1 MRSTVC
7 AAIILA
13 LACSAGPALAQES
26 KPAPCDLGQNAAL
39 VYWRAF
45 ALFPEMTKDE
55 EQFVSPDPHL
65 PKVELTPEQQAGLAQ
80 RWEPVFDL
88 LRQAEKIPAC
98 DWGVNYQREGPLAWV
113 PQLAKPRAVA
123 RAAAFYANYL
133 WGIGQRKEAVEALRT
148 TVLLARRIGNG
159 GNDTLIEALVQIA
172 TEARV
177 NAAAARLLTDSE
189 SADLLSSALGNLASG
204 SPEPLASNGVLAEKK
219 LIVPWL
225 RRAVSENSN
234 EVMENILGGPVFR
247 HKIVGNPGALELL
260 SEENMIPGLRG
271 YPLKDVP
278 QALDEVEKGYDEIAE
293 VYRLPFPEYLAR
305 KSALEEKI
313 EAGGKK
319 NPFWAALLSAVMR
332 AREEE
337 ERYRIRWAMFRAAL
351 QIREEGEG
359 ALDKVLNPADGKPF
373 IYTDLGGGAFELKS
387 DLKIIDQE
395 VAMTFG
401 AAPAK

>member
-1 MRSTVC
+1 MRSAVC

-13 LACSAGPALAQES
+13 LVCSVGSALAQES

-65 PKVELTPEQQAGLAQ
+65 PRVDMTPAQQEGLAQ

-113 PQLAKPRAVA
+113 PHLAKARAVA

-133 WGIGQRKEAVEALRT
+133 WGIGQRKEAAKALRT
-148 TVLLARRIGNG
+148 TVILARRIGNG
-159 GNDTLIEALVQIA
+159 GNDTLLEALVQIA
-172 TEARV
+172 MEARV
-177 NAAAARLLTDSE
+177 NQAAGRLLTDRE
-189 SADLLSSALGNLASG
+189 SADALSNVFGGLVNG

-225 RRAVSENSN
+225 RRAVSDNSN

-247 HKIVGNPGALELL
+247 RKLVGNPGMLEIL
-260 SEENMIPGLRG
+260 SEEKLIPGLIG

-278 QALDEVEKGYDEIAE
+278 QALDEVEKGHGEVAEI
-293 VYRLPFPEYLAR
+293 YRLPFPEYLAR
-305 KSALEEKI
+305 KSALEEKV

-319 NPFWAALLSAVMR
+319 NPFWAALLPAVML

-337 ERYRIRWAMFRAAL
+337 ERYRIRWAMFRAAI
-351 QIREEGEG
+351 QIRDDGEG

-395 VAMTFG
+395 VAMAFG